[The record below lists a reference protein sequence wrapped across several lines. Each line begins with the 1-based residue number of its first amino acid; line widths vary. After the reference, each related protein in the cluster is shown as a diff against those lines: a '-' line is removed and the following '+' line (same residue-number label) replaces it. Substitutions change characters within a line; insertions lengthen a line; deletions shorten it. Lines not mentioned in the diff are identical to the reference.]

1 MSISNAQLATIRS
14 LPLDSLR
21 ALNEAVI
28 AAIRNKQFQ
37 QENEVR
43 QKLAYGDIV
52 RFQDRRGLTRY
63 MKVSGFGSRNVIGN
77 ECDATG
83 VASAFPMKW
92 TVNPQFLTKVG
103 R

>member
-1 MSISNAQLATIRS
+1 MSISTAQLALVRS
-14 LPLDSLR
+14 LPLESLR
-21 ALNEAVI
+21 ELNTAVVD
-28 AAIRNKQFQ
+28 AIRTKQFQ
-37 QENEVR
+37 KENEVR

-52 RFQDRRGLTRY
+52 RFQDRRGRTRY
-63 MKVSGFGSRNVIGN
+63 MKVSSFGSRNVIGH
-77 ECDATG
+77 ECDANG

>member
-1 MSISNAQLATIRS
+1 MSISTAQLAVIRS

-52 RFQDRRGLTRY
+52 RFQDRRGRTRH
-63 MKVSGFGSRNVIGN
+63 MKVENFGSRNVIGK

-83 VASAFPMKW
+83 ALAPFPMKW